1 MTIRSGTATILMA
14 LVLLGCKRAQPATAS
29 GTGDAAAISPAA
41 SGNAS
46 GSSDNATRVVY
57 ITDPTLN
64 NMRVMPIKI
73 PASWSFKG
81 VLLPKLPCTNDISE
95 VFRATS
101 PDGHSFSEV
110 MPRLGWKWGN
120 LPGGSG
126 SSENCLPLPGPMSAQ
141 DFLKA
146 YSTTMQVEYVSDEPS
161 PGQKG
166 PVQTPIGV
174 WTSAMANVRYRSGSV
189 SMKGLMFVGLTCTH
203 APTGGG
209 RCSAVVSY
217 LTAPENQFA
226 AVRQLWSAPGMGRQK
241 EMDEW
246 VAAYSQRYAHQVEAS
261 TSQFI
266 NESNAAFQARQAG
279 YKAAAEVQAKQN
291 DEFRE
296 NLRAGTDR
304 SMANAAQIANS
315 NHRSAQDMVDYS
327 LDRQTVLD
335 TSTGQLWKVSNQVT
349 PGGAVQKV
357 HADGTPY

>member
-1 MTIRSGTATILMA
+1 MTIRSGTTTILMA

-46 GSSDNATRVVY
+46 GSSDNATRIVY

-279 YKAAAEVQAKQN
+279 YKAAAEVH
-291 DEFRE
+291 FVRIC
-296 NLRAGTDR
+296 GPVPTDR
-304 SMANAAQIANS
+304 WPTPR
-315 NHRSAQDMVDYS
+315 RSPTAITVRPRTWS
-327 LDRQTVLD
+327 TIHSTVRPFSTPALDSSGRCPIRLRPVAR
-335 TSTGQLWKVSNQVT
+335 SRRCT
-349 PGGAVQKV
+349 PTARPID
-357 HADGTPY
+357 AR